1 MENEQNNP
9 MQETPGSLE
18 GSSSVSLEQNNAGEL
33 NQLVTPGDGLVQP
46 GYSQPS
52 APAPQP
58 QRLRFGRPWKLALI
72 IGLFLLAAGASAAV
86 FINSQQGP
94 ATRVKAG
101 DFKTQRVSFSDLK
114 QAAHGTGSQQ
124 QIALNGQLQVNSG
137 MVLRPT
143 TPPVGAVAGQ
153 IYYDQATN
161 QLAYYNGTQF
171 LNLVNTTSNNTFLQ
185 NTTNISNVF
194 SNITNATAGIT
205 TPAGTPGTLPKF
217 TSAQTVGDSI
227 VTDKGTY
234 LNINGGLNITASTT
248 VSDLSFWPSS
258 TVPPHP
264 NEPDFNGPVD
274 VGVKF
279 TSDISG
285 IVKGLRFYRGT
296 TGTGP
301 YIGSLWS
308 STGSLLA
315 QATFTVT
322 STGWQEVSFSAP
334 IAISPDTTYVASYHI
349 GGGGGYAAEG
359 GYFGATG
366 VDNGPIHALASG
378 IDGGNGVF
386 NYGVSPTF
394 PTRTY
399 NSSNYWV
406 DIVFSG
412 NVLTPDSRIR
422 VNGAQLSSG
431 DLVNDNNIA
440 KRTSSQIFAGINTFR
455 PANDAAVGFSIQT
468 ANTTALF
475 TVNTESRRIVIGPDN
490 DFDGT
495 LLVLGNKVTANDPT
509 GVEGAIYYNGAQ
521 QLFRCFR
528 NGTWDNC
535 AQPEVDHSFSVYEEF
550 LGGQNTSFASDSF
563 GSLNWHAQAIGAH
576 GSLAFDPVTPP
587 ASGDRPGILAV
598 TTPAVP
604 NQGTTFLL
612 GRGSGS
618 LLLARHN
625 IVKAA
630 VAVSSIDTILRI
642 GLHSQTTGST
652 QPLSGVW
659 WEANTA
665 VNPHWRYCSGD
676 GTTVTCSPSSV
687 LVAAD
692 TWVRLELRVTGTG
705 AGTSQYVAGIN
716 SLFYTG
722 AATTLDTTNR
732 VSPAFSC
739 MANTAAATT
748 CYWDYYQLKGT
759 TSAGR

>member
-1 MENEQNNP
+1 MENNQNNP
-9 MQETPGSLE
+9 MQEAPGSLE
-18 GSSSVSLEQNNAGEL
+18 GSTSTSLEQTMTGQL
-33 NQLVTPGDGLVQP
+33 NQPITSGDSSML
-46 GYSQPS
+46 GYPPPA
-52 APAPQP
+52 APEPASIRP
-58 QRLRFGRPWKLALI
+58 RFARSWKLAVI
-72 IGLFLLAAGASAAV
+72 AGLFLLVAGVGAAIL
-86 FINSQQGP
+86 INGRQGGS
-94 ATRVKAG
+94 TRVKAG

-114 QAAHGTGSQQ
+114 QATPDIDGKQQ
-124 QIALNGQLQVNSG
+124 VTLNGQLQVNSG
-137 MVLRPT
+137 MVLKPT

-153 IYYDQATN
+153 IYYDEATN

-171 LNLVNTTSNNTFLQ
+171 LNLVNTSSNNTFLQ
-185 NTTNISNVF
+185 NTTNINNVF
-194 SNITNATAGIT
+194 SNVINATAGIT
-205 TPAGTPGTLPKF
+205 TPAGTPGSIPKF
-217 TSAQTVGDSI
+217 TSTQTLGDSI
-227 VTDKGTY
+227 VSDKGSY

-248 VSDLSFWPSS
+248 VSNLSFWPS
-258 TVPPHP
+258 TTIPPHP
-264 NEPDFNGPVD
+264 NEPDFNGPVE

-285 IVKGLRFYRGT
+285 IIKGLRFYRGT
-296 TGTGP
+296 TGSGP
-301 YIGSLWS
+301 YTGSLWT

-315 QATFTVT
+315 QATFTV
-322 STGWQEVSFSAP
+322 SGTGWQEVLFSAP

-386 NYGVSPTF
+386 NYGVAPTF

-406 DIVFSG
+406 DIIFTG
-412 NVLTPDSRIR
+412 NVLTSDSRIR

-455 PANDAAVGFSIQT
+455 PASDTAIGFSIQT

-475 TVNTESRRIVIGPDN
+475 TVNTASRLIVIGPDN

-509 GVEGAIYYNGAQ
+509 GVEGAIYYNRAQ

-535 AQPEVDHSFSVYEEF
+535 AQPEVDHSFSAYEEF
-550 LGGQNTSFASDSF
+550 LGGQNTSFTSDGF
-563 GSLNWHAQAIGAH
+563 GSLNWQAQAIGAN
-576 GSLAFDPVTPP
+576 GSVTFDSGSP
-587 ASGDRPGILAV
+587 AADSNRPGVLAV
-598 TTPAVP
+598 TTPAAA

-618 LLLARHN
+618 MLLARHN
-625 IVKAA
+625 IVKTA
-630 VAVSSIDTILRI
+630 VAVSSTNTILRI
-642 GLHSQTTGST
+642 GLHSETSGSA

-676 GTTVTCSPSSV
+676 GTTVTCSASSV

-722 AATTLDTTNR
+722 AATTIDTTNR
-732 VSPAFSC
+732 VSPALSC
-739 MANTAAATT
+739 MAGTAASAT

-759 TSAGR
+759 TSTGR

>member
-1 MENEQNNP
+1 MENEQKNSIQG
-9 MQETPGSLE
+9 MPGSLE
-18 GSSSVSLEQNNAGEL
+18 GSTGTSLEQSDAGQL
-33 NQLVTPGDGLVQP
+33 NQPVIQNGVSVQSEHPQSNTPESRFP
-46 GYSQPS
+46 
-52 APAPQP
+52 
-58 QRLRFGRPWKLALI
+58 RLRFARPWKIAVI
-72 IGLFLLAAGASAAV
+72 VGLFLLVIGVGTAILINTRQGAS
-86 FINSQQGP
+86 
-94 ATRVKAG
+94 TRVKAG

-114 QAAHGTGSQQ
+114 RAVSGIDGQQ
-124 QIALNGQLQVNSG
+124 QITLNGQLQVNSS

-217 TSAQTVGDSI
+217 TSTQTVGDSI
-227 VTDKGTY
+227 VSDKGTY
-234 LNINGGLNITASTT
+234 LNINGGLNLTASTT
-248 VSDLSFWPSS
+248 VSNLSFWPTT

-264 NEPDFNGPVD
+264 NEPDFNGPVE

-301 YIGSLWS
+301 YTGSLWT

-322 STGWQEVSFSAP
+322 GTGWQEVSFSAP

-349 GGGGGYAAEG
+349 AGGGGYAAEG
-359 GYFGATG
+359 AYFGATG

-386 NYGVSPTF
+386 NYGLSPTF
-394 PTRTY
+394 PTRTF

-412 NVLTPDSRIR
+412 NVLTPESRIR

-455 PANDAAVGFSIQT
+455 PVSDTAIGFSIQT

-475 TVNTESRRIVIGPDN
+475 TVNTASRRIVIGPDN

-495 LLVLGNKVTANDPT
+495 LLVLGNKVTANDPA

-535 AQPEVDHSFSVYEEF
+535 AQPEVDRSFSIYEEF

-576 GSLAFDPVTPP
+576 GSVDFDPISPA
-587 ASGDRPGILAV
+587 ASGDRPGVLAV
-598 TTPAVP
+598 TTPGVA

-612 GRGSGS
+612 GRGNGS
-618 LLLARHN
+618 MLLARHN
-625 IVKAA
+625 IVKTA
-630 VAVSSIDTILRI
+630 VGVSSTNTILRV
-642 GLHSQTTGST
+642 GLHSQTTGSA

-676 GTTVTCSPSSV
+676 GTTITCSPSSV

-722 AATTLDTTNR
+722 AATTIDTTNR

-739 MANTAAATT
+739 MAGTAATAS

-759 TSAGR
+759 TSTGR